1 MKPAYYSFRKISVNR
16 THELQRAPFSHTNA
30 CRASGII
37 SSIVSDRLVW
47 SVDHERLEM
56 SSSAGWGVEDMCVLC
71 KKTPSSRRVLY
82 KGFFIFCRA
91 HAGYVLV
98 LTHWPGLDT
107 YGSSPA
113 YHNVI
118 IFCGADPYDIL
129 SDKDLIIYESAKSFD
144 LGQKSSFCT
153 WLSNNV
159 KYKCLHMISRSTK
172 KQMLADKVKRNTV
185 QSLNEQPYKNK
196 ELNRFILNELNKIRD
211 KRIKSVYSLRYF
223 AGEKMTW
230 SRIGKRLGFSSQTAI
245 NLHKRGAEILKRKI
259 NK

>member
-1 MKPAYYSFRKISVNR
+1 MKNFYIEIKKVQDKDCNESLKKVIVRYSPVFISMYSKYM
-16 THELQRAPFSHTNA
+16 QP
-30 CRASGII
+30 I
-37 SSIVSDRLVW
+37 S
-47 SVDHERLEM
+47 
-56 SSSAGWGVEDMCVLC
+56 
-71 KKTPSSRRVLY
+71 
-82 KGFFIFCRA
+82 
-91 HAGYVLV
+91 
-98 LTHWPGLDT
+98 
-107 YGSSPA
+107 
-113 YHNVI
+113 N
-118 IFCGADPYDIL
+118 CGADPYDIL

-159 KYKCLHMISRSTK
+159 KYKCLHMISKSTK

-185 QSLNEQPYKNK
+185 QLLNEQPYKNK
-196 ELNRFILNELNKIRD
+196 ELNKFIFNELNKIRD